1 VKNRHIY
8 PEFSDL
14 DGVLHIE
21 AEEKASH
28 LHPRL
33 KGGCDGKKN
42 PSPRWAVTETTIG
55 DQRIEAGQFLFPWI
69 ASANRDEARFPGA
82 DQFTIEREPNRHLG
96 FGRGIEVGLGSLRKG
111 TL

>member
-1 VKNRHIY
+1 MKNRHTY

-42 PSPRWAVTETTIG
+42 PSPRWAVTQTTIG
-55 DQRIEAGQFLFPWI
+55 DQRIEAGQFLFAWI
-69 ASANRDEARFPGA
+69 ASTNRDEAEFSGA
-82 DQFTIEREPNRHLG
+82 NQFNSEPQRKRDVSAVSFLY
-96 FGRGIEVGLGSLRKG
+96 SLQAKPE
-111 TL
+111 TS